1 VTGSKITA
9 LVLDW
14 VVQDLVGGFD
24 SPDFEVAG
32 PFSKCAFAGSKNHCP
47 CFLGQFAG
55 GIFYPPGRFS
65 SERIEIE
72 GDIGDRE

>member
-1 VTGSKITA
+1 GLSIR
-9 LVLDW
+9 W
-14 VVQDLVGGFD
+14 FD
-24 SPDFEVAG
+24 PIAEVSELPDHFPSAPLLG
-32 PFSKCAFAGSKNHCP
+32 RNHCP
-47 CFLGQFAG
+47 CFLGQLAD